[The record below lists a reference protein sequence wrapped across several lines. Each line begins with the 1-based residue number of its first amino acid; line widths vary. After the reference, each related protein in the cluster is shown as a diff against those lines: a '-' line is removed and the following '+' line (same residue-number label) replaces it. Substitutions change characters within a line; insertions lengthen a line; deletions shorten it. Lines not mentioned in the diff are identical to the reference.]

1 MEEISYDEVVAKAL
15 EAFEKRQEEKELIA
29 AAEKQMVD
37 ELTERIREEEKA
49 KLKAEGMTWQE
60 SKGAASIRDS
70 RSLSDGKDDNTGMK
84 AFNHYMRTGD
94 VRNPEMR
101 SLEITESDWNQ
112 TKALQEGTTTEG
124 GYLVPDD
131 FYARIIEKRD
141 EKTWTRFGD
150 GVQVLQTDRDH
161 VKVPRED
168 TAFAAFSAT
177 AEEGAYTTNDPAFG
191 EVDITIYKFTKLTK
205 VSEELLADD
214 QANLMEYFGSG
225 IARAWA
231 ATESKYATVGTG
243 SSQPA
248 GIFVDGDTDALT
260 LTTASGAS
268 DTAFVAADVHNMI
281 YTLNSGYRADAVWLS
296 DPTTEKAIR
305 AIRDANDWAFPLENV
320 PRALGEG
327 GKWVN
332 QLAGFPYF
340 TDDNIQAL
348 DGTTDVC
355 IIALGSP
362 SYCMLVERTGLAMS
376 RNPYLYQ
383 ANGQVGFFWNVRFGF
398 AVLQELAWV
407 CGVS

>member
-1 MEEISYDEVVAKAL
+1 MDINFDEIVAKSL
-15 EAFEKRQEEKELIA
+15 EAFDKRQEEKELIA
-29 AAEKQMVD
+29 AAETQAME
-37 ELTERIREEEKA
+37 ELTEKIREDERA

-60 SKGAASIRDS
+60 SKGAASVRDS

-84 AFNHYMRTGD
+84 AFENWMRTGD
-94 VRNPEMR
+94 VIPSEMR
-101 SLEITESDWNQ
+101 GLETNDSEWNQ
-112 TKALQEGTTTEG
+112 TKALQEATTTEG

-131 FYARIIEKRD
+131 FYARIIEMRD
-141 EKTWTRFGD
+141 EKSWLRFGD

-168 TAFAAFSAT
+168 TAFTAFTAT
-177 AEEGAYTTNDPAFG
+177 AEEAAYTTNDPVFG
-191 EVDITIYKFTKLTK
+191 EVDIQIYKFTKLTK
-205 VSEELLADD
+205 VSEELLDD
-214 QANLMEYFGSG
+214 QQANLMEYFGSG
-225 IARAWA
+225 IGRAMA
-231 ATESKYATVGTG
+231 KTESKYACIGTG
-243 SSQPA
+243 SSQPE
-248 GIFVDGDTDALT
+248 GIFVGGDTDALT
-260 LTTASGAS
+260 LGLGAS
-268 DTAFVAADVHNMI
+268 NSAFNATDVHNMI

-305 AIRDANDWAFPLENV
+305 ILRDANDFAFPLENV
-320 PRALGEG
+320 PRAIGEG

-362 SYCMLVERTGLAMS
+362 AYCMLVERQGLRMR
-376 RNPYLYQ
+376 RNPYLYM
-383 ANGQVGFFWNVRFGF
+383 ANGFVGFFWDVRFGF
-398 AVLQELAWV
+398 AVLQELSWV